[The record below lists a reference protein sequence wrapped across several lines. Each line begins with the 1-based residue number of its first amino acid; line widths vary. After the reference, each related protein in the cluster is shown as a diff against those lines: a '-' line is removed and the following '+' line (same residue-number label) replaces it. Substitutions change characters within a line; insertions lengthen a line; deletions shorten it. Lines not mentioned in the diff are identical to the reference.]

1 MTDDFIMEMEKKLS
15 MAEGARQELTTRWE
29 TVKNCLKE
37 IELDVTAAEKGRKL
51 IQEIAQSTQQS
62 VEFKISRLVTTA
74 LRAVCPVWPALAV
87 HIVPRRNQLECDLLF
102 EDDGFESNPLDSHGG
117 GPVDVASFALRIMYW
132 SLKKNRPVIIDDEPF
147 RNVSPDLQENVS
159 DMLRMLSDKL
169 GIQFILN
176 SHAEGVNKS
185 ADRTF
190 LVNKI
195 GGVSRIE
202 VLG

>member
-1 MTDDFIMEMEKKLS
+1 MTDDFIVTMEQKLS
-15 MAEGARQELTTRWE
+15 RAEGARQELMTRLG
-29 TVKNCLKE
+29 TAKRE
-37 IELDVTAAEKGRKL
+37 IGELELNLTAGEKGRKL
-51 IQEIAQSTQQS
+51 IHEVAQSTQRS

-74 LRAVCPVWPALAV
+74 LKAVCPTWPSLAV
-87 HIVPRRNQLECDLLF
+87 HIVPRRNQMECDLLF